1 MSDDITGTTWSDS
14 EIDLIVS
21 DYFAMLAKEISGLA
35 YNKSEH
41 RRLLIQATNRL
52 AGSIERK
59 HQNISAVL
67 VRLGLP
73 WIKGYKP
80 LINYQNSLIDG
91 IGRYLEIQGKP
102 VFELSPK
109 TETTLAGPDDLL
121 IGPPPSPLSKEGKE
135 TNAVRRLV
143 RKFDPAERDA
153 RNRLLGKR
161 GEELILGHERFR
173 LTSAGRGDLAR
184 KLEWTSEVRGDG
196 AGYDI
201 RSFNLDGS
209 DRLLEVKTTNGSAHT
224 PFFLSE
230 NERSFSIERADAF
243 RLVRLYNFYDKPAG
257 FELTAP
263 LENWV
268 QLAPTA
274 YRASF

>member
-1 MSDDITGTTWSDS
+1 MSDDIKGAAWNDS
-14 EIDLIVS
+14 EIDLVVS
-21 DYFAMLAKEISGLA
+21 DYFSMLANEISGLP

-41 RRLLIQATNRL
+41 RRLLIQAIKRS

-59 HQNISAVL
+59 RHNISAVL
-67 VRLGLP
+67 VRIGLP

-80 LINYQNSLIDG
+80 LFNFQNALVDG
-91 IGRYLEIQGKP
+91 VDRYLEMKGTP
-102 VFELSPK
+102 VFEISPK
-109 TETTLAGPDDLL
+109 TETILAEPEDLL
-121 IGPPPSPLSKEGKE
+121 MGPPPAPPAEEGKE
-135 TNAVRRLV
+135 ASAVRRLI
-143 RKFDPAERDA
+143 RKFDPAARDA
-153 RNRLLGKR
+153 RNRLLGKH
-161 GEELILGHERFR
+161 GEELVLKHERLR
-173 LTSAGRGDLAR
+173 LTSAGRNDLAN

-201 RSFNLDGS
+201 RSFNFDGS
-209 DRLLEVKTTNGSAHT
+209 DRLLEVKTTNGSSYT
-224 PFFLSE
+224 PFFISE
-230 NERSFSIERADAF
+230 NERSFSIERKDAF

-274 YRASF
+274 YRATF